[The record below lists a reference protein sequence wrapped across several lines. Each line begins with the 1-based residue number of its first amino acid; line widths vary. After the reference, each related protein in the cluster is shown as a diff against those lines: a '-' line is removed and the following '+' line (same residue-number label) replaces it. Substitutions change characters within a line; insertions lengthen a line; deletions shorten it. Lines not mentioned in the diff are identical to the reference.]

1 VVVIREFVPDDLDDV
16 WPIKRLAFGGQR
28 EPDSR
33 WLLGGWRGWVA
44 SLNGRPC
51 GFARAWPY
59 RQFFGG
65 AAVPMAGLASVSVDP
80 YARGRGVATAL
91 LDAALPV
98 MRERGQVLSAL
109 YPSVAG
115 LYRGRGWEWV
125 GVNERFALPTAAL
138 RSIAPCLSKPQS
150 VEPWSVESQSVEP
163 WFFESQSV
171 ELRPAGLTDLAA
183 LHECYLALASTVDGM
198 LDRDTEPFDVSRVLE
213 LDIVTVAPGPSGL
226 RGYVSGGRTDS
237 GLMLYDLVA
246 LDAGACRALLRS
258 VGSWAGQLDTVSIR
272 VLDSRLLSPVGQ
284 GIELHSE
291 PWMLRVV
298 DFQGAVAARGW
309 PRAGLLRPGLSVDV
323 ELVDPHAPW
332 HGGRHRIVV
341 DGGRVIIA
349 PGGRGTVRLTAQ
361 GLAAWYAGA
370 ADSAALRRAGQ
381 LDGDAAASAVLDALT
396 GAPGTP
402 RLADSF

>member
-1 VVVIREFVPDDLDDV
+1 VVVIREFTPDDLDAV
-16 WPIKRLAFGGQR
+16 WAIRRLAFGGQR
-28 EPDSR
+28 EPDSQ

-44 SLNGRPC
+44 SLDGRPC

-80 YARGRGVATAL
+80 HARGRGVATAL
-91 LDAALPV
+91 LDAALPA

-109 YPSVAG
+109 YPSVTG
-115 LYRGRGWEWV
+115 LYRGRGWERV
-125 GVNERFALPTAAL
+125 GVNERLDLPTAAL
-138 RSIAPCLSKPQS
+138 RSVAPGF
-150 VEPWSVESQSVEP
+150 VEPRP
-163 WFFESQSV
+163 V
-171 ELRPAGLTDLAA
+171 ELHPAGLTDLAA

-226 RGYVSGGRTDS
+226 RGYVSGGRTGS
-237 GLMLYDLVA
+237 GLVLYDLVA
-246 LDAGACRALLRS
+246 LDADACRTLLRS

-284 GIELHSE
+284 GVELHSE

-332 HGGRHRIVV
+332 HSGRHRIVV
-341 DGGRVIIA
+341 DGGRVITA
-349 PGGRGTVRLTAQ
+349 PGGQGTVRLTAP

-396 GAPGTP
+396 GTPGTP